1 MASSS
6 AKHQQLIMRL
16 YSGCGLVS
24 LPALSFLALVTGF
37 TFSLS
42 TLPSSLQ
49 ALLPAMESLVL
60 VSLPHLWRA
69 SLSWITPPCLFVL
82 LNGIIMILTAT
93 SGRSSSSRHAG
104 SSELEP
110 TLASQTE
117 NVVFQQRA
125 GSLVH
130 GPVEHRPATSTTS
143 ATVLEDT
150 LQIQGPLEMH
160 MSLAHSLHIAQSAEQ
175 AAKLEPL
182 REAACHDRYGDGEKQ
197 QLILYMNLQDVS
209 ASSSTAKIEQE
220 HEATSDNPSTASS
233 SVLACTCEE
242 IIVKAGSEPSSP
254 TFSTSSAA
262 KNNTRRSMSIDSVSF
277 VGNGEGQQSS
287 EQLSEEAFKKIIDD
301 FILKMNSK
309 IRSETRVKN

>member
-1 MASSS
+1 MASS

-16 YSGCGLVS
+16 YAGGLS
-24 LPALSFLALVTGF
+24 LPALSFLALITGF
-37 TFSLS
+37 TFSLG

-49 ALLPAMESLVL
+49 ALLPAMESLL
-60 VSLPHLWRA
+60 MVSLPHLWRA
-69 SLSWITPPCLFVL
+69 FLSWITPPCLFVL

-104 SSELEP
+104 SFEMEP
-110 TLASQTE
+110 TLACQTE

-125 GSLVH
+125 ASLVH
-130 GPVEHRPATSTTS
+130 GPSDHRPATSTMS

-150 LQIQGPLEMH
+150 LETQGPVDMYIPL
-160 MSLAHSLHIAQSAEQ
+160 SHSLHIAQSAEQ

-182 REAACHDRYGDGEKQ
+182 REAPCHDRYGDDDKQ
-197 QLILYMNLQDVS
+197 LVLYMNLQDVS
-209 ASSSTAKIEQE
+209 ASSSTAKIGQG

-254 TFSTSSAA
+254 TFSRSPAA
-262 KNNTRRSMSIDSVSF
+262 KNNSRRSMSIDSVSF
-277 VGNGEGQQSS
+277 MGNGEGQSS

-301 FILKMNSK
+301 FILKVNSK